1 MSDRDIDRDIY
12 YLLNLY
18 EKNPSYES
26 NYVKGEIRSTEHH
39 RKRKREEKRK
49 NRHLIFDELLL
60 EAKTLIFTPNQKKL
74 IRYFIDDFNNDFQ
87 YFHRRASEE
96 CIILAFM
103 FFIKKID
110 TPEIR
115 LERYSI
121 TKKYGLTDQVFE
133 LIICRLTLKVMRRIP
148 IIPRQYTK
156 DNHDMLVREG
166 KRW

>member
-1 MSDRDIDRDIY
+1 MSDRDIA

-18 EKNPSYES
+18 ESNPSYEN
-26 NYVKGEIRSTEHH
+26 NYVKGEMRSTEHN

-74 IRYFIDDFNNDFQ
+74 IRYFIDDFNKDFK

-103 FFIKKID
+103 FFVKKIE

-115 LERYSI
+115 LERYNI
-121 TKKYGLTDQVFE
+121 CKKYKLTDHVFE
-133 LIICRLTLKVMRRIP
+133 LILCRLALKLLHKIP
-148 IIPRQYTK
+148 IKPRPYTK
-156 DNHDMLVREG
+156 DNHEILIKEG
-166 KRW
+166 KR